1 MRDEG
6 LSSWFELVG
15 MRVKPLAAPESE
27 VGTNLTIRGWRVGK
41 IDAEG
46 NGDGDG
52 DGEVL
57 EWSVVFPYGFWDMFE
72 VRIEEF
78 SRRRWDRLWKVEVS
92 ARYGDGEDMLDWE
105 VCVDDLVVGFEG
117 AEKGR
122 ASLEEL

>member
-1 MRDEG
+1 MMRAEG
-6 LSSWFELVG
+6 LRSWFELVG

-27 VGTNLTIRGWRVGK
+27 VGTNLTVRGWRRGE

-46 NGDGDG
+46 NG

-78 SRRRWDRLWKVEVS
+78 SGRRWNRLWKVEVS
-92 ARYGDGEDMLDWE
+92 ARYGDGEDRLDWE
-105 VCVDDLVVGFEG
+105 VCVDDLVVGFERVDNG
-117 AEKGR
+117 EAR
-122 ASLEEL
+122 LEEL